1 MLCQA
6 IRDNAAG
13 QGTESG
19 IMSCPVL
26 QKNLPGVEIDAE
38 GYWHSAAG
46 IFLRQVI
53 PAS

>member
-19 IMSCPVL
+19 IMSCPVP

-38 GYWHSAAG
+38 GHGFAVAE
-46 IFLRQVI
+46 IFLPKVI

>member
-6 IRDNAAG
+6 VQDNAAG

-26 QKNLPGVEIDAE
+26 QKNLPGVEIDA
-38 GYWHSAAG
+38 GHYCFSAQG
-46 IFLRQVI
+46 IFLRKVI
-53 PAS
+53 PVS